1 LNIKINHAGVQY
13 VDVLGQ
19 ELELTVTIHHAN
31 RGSFMDRAPVLLP
44 SLVWLLALGASLGAV
59 FLRGSDVFTF
69 LPIFA
74 LASVPAVLGVLFAWI
89 AHREWVQ
96 ILLMLSWAALALLA
110 CLTLGFWPMALLF
123 IAVPVLAS
131 LFEREKVLEATLIAG
146 LIAGVVW
153 FADRHGH
160 LPEPPSWSSAI
171 GYWCKISAF
180 AALLAFGLASLFSA
194 ASRRM
199 HPPSNSDRTYWR
211 DGVEGGMFEY
221 DSEFRL
227 VGTNEQAQAHFSG
240 SVPKTLM
247 DFLPNN
253 HADKTAFGAIVEMA
267 QKTKQAQ
274 MLRVSQPLNGNAANY
289 DLRLTPLS
297 SKGWLIHAH
306 DRTNEEEHLEKL
318 RRKITMAAQD
328 STDKTHFF
336 AGVSHELRTP
346 LNAIIGFSDMMRS
359 RLFGPLPGKYAE
371 YADLIHESG
380 QHMLDLIGDVLDLS
394 KLGAGRYELN
404 YDTFDAADVIRSSV
418 KMIRPAADAAEVSLD
433 VNLDLDQA
441 LLIQADRRAVRQIL
455 LNLLSN
461 AVKFSDKGGHVEI
474 DAQAIDGDLE
484 LSVTD
489 NGAGMSKEE
498 LGHIGKPYVQG
509 EAGRL
514 SEERGSGLGLSLVKT
529 LTELHNG
536 KMDIRS
542 AKGDGT
548 RVKIILPLQAD

>member
-1 LNIKINHAGVQY
+1 MAAFNVGRIIGRRSLGVP
-13 VDVLGQ
+13 
-19 ELELTVTIHHAN
+19 VTIHQAN
-31 RGSFMDRAPVLLP
+31 RGSFMDKAPVFLP
-44 SLVWLLALGASLGAV
+44 SLVWLLALGAALVAIH
-59 FLRGSDVFTF
+59 LRGSDIVAL

-74 LASVPAVLGVLFAWI
+74 AAAVPAIFGVLFAWI
-89 AHREWVQ
+89 AEREWVQ
-96 ILLMLSWAALALLA
+96 ILLMFSWAALALLA
-110 CLTLGFWPMALLF
+110 CLTFGFWPMALMF
-123 IAVPVLAS
+123 ITVPALGS
-131 LFEREKVLEATLIAG
+131 LFEREKVLEGALVASLIAG
-146 LIAGVVW
+146 SVLFAG
-153 FADRHGH
+153 RQGI
-160 LPEPPSWSSAI
+160 LPDLPSWGEGIAYWAKFSVFSALI
-171 GYWCKISAF
+171 
-180 AALLAFGLASLFSA
+180 AFGLATLFSA
-194 ASRRM
+194 AMRRVNPAS
-199 HPPSNSDRTYWR
+199 HADRTFWR
-211 DGVEGGMFEY
+211 DGIEGGLFEY
-221 DSEFRL
+221 DSAAQL
-227 VGTNEQAQAHFSG
+227 VGTNEQGQAQFAG
-240 SVPKTLM
+240 GVPTNLT
-247 DFLPNN
+247 DFLPHHN
-253 HADKTAFGAIVEMA
+253 ADKAAFGAIIDA
-267 QKTKQAQ
+267 ARKTKQPQ
-274 MLRVSQPLNGNAANY
+274 GLRVAHHASGHAANY
-289 DLRLTPLS
+289 DLRLTPLV
-297 SKGWLIHAH
+297 SKGWLLHAH
-306 DRTNEEEHLEKL
+306 DRSDNEAEMETL

-394 KLGAGRYELN
+394 KVEAGRYDLN

-433 VNLDLDQA
+433 INLDLDQA

-484 LSVTD
+484 LSVSD
-489 NGAGMSKEE
+489 NGAGMSAEE
-498 LGHIGKPYVQG
+498 LARIGTPYVQG
-509 EAGRL
+509 EAGQL
-514 SEERGSGLGLSLVKT
+514 TDERGSGLGLSLVKT
-529 LTELHNG
+529 LTELHAG

>member
-1 LNIKINHAGVQY
+1 VS
-13 VDVLGQ
+13 
-19 ELELTVTIHHAN
+19 VTIHHAN
-31 RGSFMDRAPVLLP
+31 RGSFMDRAPVFLP
-44 SLVWLLALGASLGAV
+44 SLIWLLALGAALVAIH
-59 FLRGSDVFTF
+59 LRGSDILAL

-74 LASVPAVLGVLFAWI
+74 AASVPAFLGVCLAWI

-96 ILLMLSWAALALLA
+96 IILMLSWAALAVLA

-123 IAVPVLAS
+123 ITVPALAS
-131 LFEREKVLEATLIAG
+131 LFEREKVLEGTLVASLIAG
-146 LIAGVVW
+146 TIW
-153 FADRHGH
+153 FAGRQGF
-160 LPEPPSWSSAI
+160 LPEPPSW
-171 GYWCKISAF
+171 GEGVGFWTQFSAF
-180 AALLAFGLASLFSA
+180 AGLLAFGLATLFSA
-194 ASRRM
+194 ASRRVN
-199 HPPSNSDRTYWR
+199 PSSSRDRTYWR

-221 DSEFRL
+221 DATARL
-227 VGTNEQAQAHFSG
+227 VGTNEQGAALFAG
-240 SVPKTLM
+240 SVPSDLA
-247 DFLPNN
+247 DFLSAG
-253 HADKTAFGAIVEMA
+253 HSDRAAFSTLVEKA
-267 QKTKQAQ
+267 NKTKHAQA
-274 MLRVSQPLNGNAANY
+274 LRVSHPLSGKDTNY
-289 DLRLTPLS
+289 DLRLTPLV

-306 DRTNEEEHLEKL
+306 DRSDEEAQLESL
-318 RRKITMAAQD
+318 RRQITLAAQD

-394 KLGAGRYELN
+394 KVEAGRYELN

-461 AVKFSDKGGHVEI
+461 SVKFSDKGGNVEI

-489 NGAGMSKEE
+489 NGAGMSAEE
-498 LGHIGKPYVQG
+498 LAQIGTPYAQG
-509 EAGRL
+509 EAAKL
-514 SEERGSGLGLSLVKT
+514 TDKRGSGLGLSLVKT

-536 KMDIRS
+536 KMDIQS
-542 AKGDGT
+542 NKGAGT